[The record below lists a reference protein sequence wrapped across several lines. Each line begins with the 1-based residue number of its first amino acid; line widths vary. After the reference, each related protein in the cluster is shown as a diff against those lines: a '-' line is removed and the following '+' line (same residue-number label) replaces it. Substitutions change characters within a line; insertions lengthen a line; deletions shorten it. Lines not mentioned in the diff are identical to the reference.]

1 MTSGSLYINRDPGFD
16 WLGALEYG
24 RVSDGQP
31 PSCWRPIDERFAY
44 FYPPRARRPRGFFI
58 RGFDD
63 FDPFAPE
70 CEAIWDRPRFSVPLL
85 GLPAATAGEIVV
97 AARAHLGDEPS
108 VNRAYFNAAMHTS
121 GEEAL
126 TLWRCCLESGDSMAH
141 FAIGYTLYELGRFR
155 ESYAH
160 LRHYAEIAPHGSW
173 IWCWLGKAAAAIG
186 ETAEAERAYS
196 RAIELTKRGD
206 DETDAPELLAQL
218 SAGRASD
225 APEDDIPF

>member
-31 PSCWRPIDERFAY
+31 PSCWRPIDEHFAY

-141 FAIGYTLYELGRFR
+141 FAIGYTLYELGALPRV
-155 ESYAH
+155 
-160 LRHYAEIAPHGSW
+160 LRASAPLRRDRPSRKLDLVLARQG
-173 IWCWLGKAAAAIG
+173 GG
-186 ETAEAERAYS
+186 RDRRDRGGRA
-196 RAIELTKRGD
+196 R
-206 DETDAPELLAQL
+206 LLAGDRTDQ
-218 SAGRASD
+218 ARG
-225 APEDDIPF
+225 